1 MQKTPHTVNTKWIG
15 VLSALGL
22 FLVASSAFSAVVI
35 DHTST
40 DLSAIPL
47 QWITQAKSDLHIAYN
62 HTSHG
67 SQLITGMNAL
77 KNYPDF
83 GNRYAWQDTSH
94 GDASYLSLDDRGI
107 PGVADLSQGDQ
118 DSDGDGIAKWA
129 EDTYDFLVNTDNYHI
144 NVILW
149 SWCNIGGHNIPRY
162 LDSMEWLIG
171 QFSEGGS
178 HPRAA
183 AHPVTF
189 VFITG
194 HANGGG
200 EGDSSDS
207 RNEQIRAHVAAHN
220 RILFDFSDIE
230 NYDPD
235 ENYYLDKRVTDAL
248 YYDNTPP
255 YDSGSRDGNWAAE
268 YIGSH
273 DDSELDRLTTGDNVS
288 GYSGCS
294 SCAHSDGPDNLAR
307 LNCVLKGRAVWYLF
321 ARLAGWDGGG
331 GDTTPP
337 VRSNGQP
344 TGTLAAG
351 TTETTISLNTNE
363 DATCKYS
370 LGTAQVEYENMPDTF
385 ATTGGTT
392 HTSLLT
398 GLTNGQDYTL
408 YVRCRDAFDNTNMDD
423 FSISFSVSGD
433 GAPDSPHNLRTKN

>member
-1 MQKTPHTVNTKWIG
+1 MQKPSHPVNANWVG
-15 VLSALGL
+15 VVLAFGL
-22 FLVASSAFSAVVI
+22 FFLASSAFSAVVI

-47 QWITQAKSDLHIAYN
+47 QWITRAKSDLHIAYN

-83 GNRYAWQDTSH
+83 GDRYAWQDTSH

-118 DSDGDGIAKWA
+118 DSDGDGIDNWA
-129 EDTYDFLVNTDNYHI
+129 EDTYDFLVNTNNYHI
-144 NVILW
+144 NVIMW
-149 SWCNIGGHNIPRY
+149 SWCNISGHNIPRY

-171 QFSEGGS
+171 QFSEGGT

-183 AHPVTF
+183 EHPVTF
-189 VFITG
+189 VFITA

-235 ENYYLDKRVTDAL
+235 DNYYLDKRLTDAL
-248 YYDNTPP
+248 YYDDTPP
-255 YDSGSRDGNWAAE
+255 YDSGSRDGNWAVE
-268 YIGSH
+268 YIDRH
-273 DDSELDRLTTGDNVS
+273 DDGELDRLTTGDNVS
-288 GYSGCS
+288 GYDGCS
-294 SCAHSDGPDNLAR
+294 SCAHSDGPSNLAR

-363 DATCKYS
+363 DATCKY
-370 LGTAQVEYENMPDTF
+370 GPADQVEYDNLPNTF
-385 ATTGGTT
+385 TTTGGTT
-392 HTSLLT
+392 HTSLST
-398 GLTNGQDYTL
+398 GMTNGQTYTF
-408 YVRCRDAFDNTNMDD
+408 YVRCQDASGNANTDD
-423 FSISFSVSGD
+423 FSISFNVSGD
-433 GAPDSPHNLRTKN
+433 GPPAKPHHLRTKN